1 MRGIQLCIK
10 RFFDLFISLISLII
24 LSPLFLII
32 AIVIKATSKGPVFF
46 KQERLGKKGKTFKII
61 KFRTMIVNAE
71 HIGDGLRVSSASD
84 PRITKIGK
92 ILRATSLDELPNL
105 INTLLGTMSLV
116 GPRPPATYHPYDG
129 YENYPEWAK
138 KRFKMRPG
146 ITGLAQATV
155 RNSATWD
162 ERIQIDNEYVE
173 KFSLWLDIKVLFLT
187 VKRVLKAED
196 IYGSSKKSNDEIKVG
211 NCINGNGEKIND
223 EDEKDR
229 KINDG

>member
-71 HIGDGLRVSSASD
+71 HIGDGLRVSSESD

-92 ILRATSLDELPNL
+92 ILRATSLDE
-105 INTLLGTMSLV
+105 
-116 GPRPPATYHPYDG
+116 
-129 YENYPEWAK
+129 
-138 KRFKMRPG
+138 
-146 ITGLAQATV
+146 
-155 RNSATWD
+155 
-162 ERIQIDNEYVE
+162 
-173 KFSLWLDIKVLFLT
+173 
-187 VKRVLKAED
+187 
-196 IYGSSKKSNDEIKVG
+196 
-211 NCINGNGEKIND
+211 
-223 EDEKDR
+223 
-229 KINDG
+229 